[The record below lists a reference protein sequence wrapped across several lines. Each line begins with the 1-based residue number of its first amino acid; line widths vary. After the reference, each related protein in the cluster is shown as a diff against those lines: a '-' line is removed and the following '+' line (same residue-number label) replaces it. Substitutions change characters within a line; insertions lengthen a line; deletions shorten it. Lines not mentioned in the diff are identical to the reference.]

1 VNLKDITG
9 AMLREAV
16 AIYME
21 EAYGGL
27 PPRRRPPDLHGAAR
41 VEDALALMDDEGL
54 RRGGAQPM
62 RRWVLRLGNSR
73 YPNMKLVLEEYLL
86 AGEFVLAVDTH
97 DDAVVLAGDPDEPA
111 WKELRNWNLSLKR
124 RIEAR
129 WKNAGLPTY
138 AALREVLRR
147 SARPNRGPSRGTV
160 LVVDDEP
167 DIADTVAAVLT
178 AEGYRV
184 RKAAD
189 GAEAVEI
196 LETLRPDL
204 ILMDYEMP
212 RMNGTEVC
220 ARIRRDRRDRD
231 IPILLATAAM
241 VDLSALADADGFL
254 VKPYQRD
261 VLLSF
266 VSHLAAKGV
275 AGRAGRSAARKRK
288 AKGAAPP
295 ASRPA
300 FRRGARRGPLVS
312 SDRPPP
318 APAGARPGRRTADG
332 GAADAAAGDAAD
344 EEE

>member
-1 VNLKDITG
+1 VNLKDVSG
-9 AMLREAV
+9 AMLGSAA
-16 AIYME
+16 AIFME

-27 PPRRRPPDLHGAAR
+27 PPRRRPPDFRGAPAP
-41 VEDALALMDDEGL
+41 DQALALMDDEG
-54 RRGGAQPM
+54 RRQGGAVRA

-86 AGEFVLAVDTH
+86 AGEFVLSVDTH
-97 DDAVVLAGDPDEPA
+97 DEAVLLSGDPDEPA
-111 WKELRNWNLSLKR
+111 WKELRNWNLALKR

-147 SARPNRGPSRGTV
+147 SSPPLRGPAKGTV
-160 LVVDDEP
+160 LVVDDEA

-184 RKAAD
+184 RKASD
-189 GAEAVEI
+189 GAEAVES
-196 LETLRPDL
+196 LKAVRPDL

-212 RMNGTEVC
+212 RMRGTEVC
-220 ARIRRDRRDRD
+220 ARIRRDRRQRD

-266 VSHLAAKGV
+266 VSHLVAKRQPGEPGKPPRKRRPAKSPPA
-275 AGRAGRSAARKRK
+275 AGRG
-288 AKGAAPP
+288 
-295 ASRPA
+295 A
-300 FRRGARRGPLVS
+300 FRRGARRGPLGS
-312 SDRPPP
+312 SDRPSP
-318 APAGARPGRRTADG
+318 APAIGGDG
-332 GAADAAAGDAAD
+332 PADATAD

>member
-1 VNLKDITG
+1 VNVKDING

-21 EAYGGL
+21 EAFGGH
-27 PPRRRPPDLHGAAR
+27 PPRKAPPDFHGVAGIEA
-41 VEDALALMDDEGL
+41 ALARMEDEG
-54 RRGGAQPM
+54 RRQGGGHRT

-86 AGEFVLAVDTH
+86 AGEFVFAVDTH
-97 DDAVVLAGDPDEPA
+97 DEAVVLPGDPDEPA
-111 WKELRNWNLSLKR
+111 WKELRNWNLALKK

-138 AALREVLRR
+138 AALRDVLRR
-147 SARPNRGPSRGTV
+147 SAPPRRGPPRGTV
-160 LVVDDEP
+160 LVVDDEA
-167 DIADTVAAVLT
+167 DIADTVEAVLA

-184 RKAAD
+184 RKASD

-196 LETLRPDL
+196 LKTFRPDL

-212 RMNGTEVC
+212 RMKGTEVC
-220 ARIRRDRRDRD
+220 ARIRRGKRDRD
-231 IPILLATAAM
+231 VPILLATAAM

-254 VKPYQRD
+254 VKPYQKD

-266 VSHLAAKGV
+266 VAHLAGGAGGARKAPP
-275 AGRAGRSAARKRK
+275 AGRARGKAASAPGSAPP
-288 AKGAAPP
+288 KGA
-295 ASRPA
+295 RPA

-312 SDRPPP
+312 SDRASK
-318 APAGARPGRRTADG
+318 APAIGGRAADG
-332 GAADAAAGDAAD
+332 AAD